1 MSKLKLITLFF
12 LCVIPFLA
20 TSQSWPTD
28 NSSSETTNT
37 DQAFYRVIVDY
48 SLFRPLGW
56 RLPNNSPRYEL
67 IATKIPTVGEAKAL
81 IKESRSNQTY
91 YVSLGDQLQES
102 KIDEI
107 SANRV
112 GLVSE
117 GKTIF
122 LSISERSRFLST
134 SSEKRRQRG
143 RNRES
148 NTQTAEKKS
157 EERDDNES
165 RGGRRGRRRRG
176 SFDSQRAQEM
186 RSRWANAS
194 PEERQNMIQSFR
206 QRVGRRGRGGGGN
219 R

>member
-20 TSQSWPTD
+20 ISQSRPTD

-176 SFDSQRAQEM
+176 SFDSKRAQEM

-206 QRVGRRGRGGGGN
+206 QRGGRRGRGGN

>member
-20 TSQSWPTD
+20 TSQSRPTD

-81 IKESRSNQTY
+81 IKESRSSQTY

>member
-1 MSKLKLITLFF
+1 MSKLRLMTLFF
-12 LCVIPFLA
+12 LCLIPLLA
-20 TSQSWPTD
+20 TSQGRRTDD
-28 NSSSETTNT
+28 NSSENSNIHP
-37 DQAFYRVIVDY
+37 DFYRVIVDY

-56 RLPNNSPRYEL
+56 RPPNNSPRYEL

-81 IKESRSNQTY
+81 IKEARSNQTY
-91 YVSLGDQLQES
+91 YVGLGDQLQES

-112 GLVSE
+112 RLVSA

-134 SSEKRRQRG
+134 SSGKRRQRG

-148 NTQTAEKKS
+148 NTQTAENKS
-157 EERDDNES
+157 EEHDDNKS
-165 RGGRRGRRRRG
+165 RDRRRDRRRRG
-176 SFDSQRAQEM
+176 SVDSQRSQEM

-194 PEERQNMIQSFR
+194 SEERKNMIEKFR
-206 QRVGRRGRGGGGN
+206 QRGSGRGRRGN

>member
-20 TSQSWPTD
+20 TSQSRPTN

-37 DQAFYRVIVDY
+37 DQVFYRVIVDY

-206 QRVGRRGRGGGGN
+206 QRGGRRGRGGN

>member
-1 MSKLKLITLFF
+1 MSKLRLMTLFL
-12 LCVIPFLA
+12 LCLIPFLA
-20 TSQSWPTD
+20 TSQGRRTDD
-28 NSSSETTNT
+28 NSSENSNIHP
-37 DQAFYRVIVDY
+37 DFYRVIVDY

-56 RLPNNSPRYEL
+56 RPPNNSPRYEL

-81 IKESRSNQTY
+81 IKEARSNQTY
-91 YVSLGDQLQES
+91 YVGLGAQLQES

-112 GLVSE
+112 RLVSA

-122 LSISERSRFLST
+122 LSISERSRFLSA
-134 SSEKRRQRG
+134 SSGKRRQRG

-148 NTQTAEKKS
+148 KTQTAENKS

-165 RGGRRGRRRRG
+165 RDRRRGRR
-176 SFDSQRAQEM
+176 
-186 RSRWANAS
+186 
-194 PEERQNMIQSFR
+194 
-206 QRVGRRGRGGGGN
+206 GN

>member
-20 TSQSWPTD
+20 TSQSRPTD

-122 LSISERSRFLST
+122 LSISERSRFLSI

>member
-1 MSKLKLITLFF
+1 MSKLRLMTLFL
-12 LCVIPFLA
+12 LCLIPFLA
-20 TSQSWPTD
+20 TSSQGRRTDD
-28 NSSSETTNT
+28 NSSENSNIHP
-37 DQAFYRVIVDY
+37 DFYRVIVDY

-56 RLPNNSPRYEL
+56 RPPNNSPRYEL

-81 IKESRSNQTY
+81 IKEARSNQTY
-91 YVSLGDQLQES
+91 YVGLGDQLLES

-112 GLVSE
+112 RLVSA

-134 SSEKRRQRG
+134 SSGKRRQRG

-148 NTQTAEKKS
+148 KTQTAENKS

-165 RGGRRGRRRRG
+165 LDRRRGRRRRG
-176 SFDSQRAQEM
+176 SVDSRRAQEI
-186 RSRWANAS
+186 RSRWVNAS
-194 PEERQNMIQSFR
+194 SEERKNMIERFR
-206 QRVGRRGRGGGGN
+206 QRGGRRGRRGN

>member
-20 TSQSWPTD
+20 ISQSRPTD

-81 IKESRSNQTY
+81 IKESRSSQTY

-206 QRVGRRGRGGGGN
+206 QRGGRRGRGGN

>member
-1 MSKLKLITLFF
+1 MSKLKLMTLFF

-20 TSQSWPTD
+20 ISQSRPTD

-81 IKESRSNQTY
+81 IKEARSNQTY
-91 YVSLGDQLQES
+91 YVGLGAQLQES

-112 GLVSE
+112 RLVSA

-134 SSEKRRQRG
+134 SSGKRRQRG
-143 RNRES
+143 RNQES
-148 NTQTAEKKS
+148 KTQTAENKS

-165 RGGRRGRRRRG
+165 RDRRRGRRRRG
-176 SFDSQRAQEM
+176 SVDSQRAQEM

-194 PEERQNMIQSFR
+194 SEERKNMIERFR
-206 QRVGRRGRGGGGN
+206 QRGGRRGRRGD

>member
-143 RNRES
+143 RNQES
-148 NTQTAEKKS
+148 KTQTAENKS

-165 RGGRRGRRRRG
+165 RDRRRGRR
-176 SFDSQRAQEM
+176 
-186 RSRWANAS
+186 
-194 PEERQNMIQSFR
+194 
-206 QRVGRRGRGGGGN
+206 GN

>member
-1 MSKLKLITLFF
+1 MSKLRLMTLFL
-12 LCVIPFLA
+12 LCLIPFLA
-20 TSQSWPTD
+20 TSQGRRTDD
-28 NSSSETTNT
+28 NSSENSNIHL
-37 DQAFYRVIVDY
+37 DFYRVIVDY

-56 RLPNNSPRYEL
+56 RPPNNSPRYEL

-81 IKESRSNQTY
+81 IKEARSNQTY
-91 YVSLGDQLQES
+91 YVGLGAQLQES

-112 GLVSE
+112 RLVSA

-134 SSEKRRQRG
+134 SSGKRRQRG
-143 RNRES
+143 RNQES
-148 NTQTAEKKS
+148 KTQTAENKS

-165 RGGRRGRRRRG
+165 RDRRRGRRRRG
-176 SFDSQRAQEM
+176 SVDSQRAQEM

-194 PEERQNMIQSFR
+194 SEERKNMIERFR
-206 QRVGRRGRGGGGN
+206 QRGGRRGRRGN

>member
-20 TSQSWPTD
+20 TSQSRPTD

-48 SLFRPLGW
+48 CLFRPLGW

-81 IKESRSNQTY
+81 IKESRSSQTY

-165 RGGRRGRRRRG
+165 RGGRRG

>member
-1 MSKLKLITLFF
+1 MSKLRLMTLFF
-12 LCVIPFLA
+12 LCLIPFLA
-20 TSQSWPTD
+20 TSQGRRTD
-28 NSSSETTNT
+28 YNSSENSNIHP
-37 DQAFYRVIVDY
+37 DFYRVIVDY

-56 RLPNNSPRYEL
+56 RPPNNSPRYEL

-81 IKESRSNQTY
+81 IKEARSNQTY
-91 YVSLGDQLQES
+91 YVGLGDQLQES

-112 GLVSE
+112 RLVSA

-134 SSEKRRQRG
+134 SSGKRRQRG

-148 NTQTAEKKS
+148 NTQTAENKS
-157 EERDDNES
+157 EERDDNKS
-165 RGGRRGRRRRG
+165 RDRRRDRRRRG
-176 SFDSQRAQEM
+176 SVDSQRSQEM

-194 PEERQNMIQSFR
+194 SEERKNMIERFR
-206 QRVGRRGRGGGGN
+206 QRGGRRGRRGN

>member
-20 TSQSWPTD
+20 TSQSRPTN

-37 DQAFYRVIVDY
+37 DQVFYRVIVDY

-81 IKESRSNQTY
+81 IKESRSSQTY

-206 QRVGRRGRGGGGN
+206 QRGGRRGRGGN

>member
-1 MSKLKLITLFF
+1 MSKLRLMTLFF
-12 LCVIPFLA
+12 LCLIPLLA
-20 TSQSWPTD
+20 TSQGRRTDD
-28 NSSSETTNT
+28 NSSENSNIHP
-37 DQAFYRVIVDY
+37 DFYRVIVDY

-56 RLPNNSPRYEL
+56 RPPNKSPRYEL

-81 IKESRSNQTY
+81 IKEARSNQTY
-91 YVSLGDQLQES
+91 YVGLGDQLQES

-112 GLVSE
+112 RLVSA

-134 SSEKRRQRG
+134 SSGKRRQRG

-148 NTQTAEKKS
+148 NTQTAENKS
-157 EERDDNES
+157 EERDDNKSRDRRRDRRRRGSVDSQRSQEMRFRWANAS
-165 RGGRRGRRRRG
+165 SEERKNMIERFRQRGGRRGRR
-176 SFDSQRAQEM
+176 
-186 RSRWANAS
+186 
-194 PEERQNMIQSFR
+194 
-206 QRVGRRGRGGGGN
+206 GN

>member
-20 TSQSWPTD
+20 TSQSRPTD

-194 PEERQNMIQSFR
+194 PEERQNMIESFR
-206 QRVGRRGRGGGGN
+206 QRGGRRGRGGN

>member
-1 MSKLKLITLFF
+1 MSKLRLMTLFL
-12 LCVIPFLA
+12 LCLIPFLA
-20 TSQSWPTD
+20 TSSQGRRTDD
-28 NSSSETTNT
+28 NSSENSNIHP
-37 DQAFYRVIVDY
+37 DFYRVIVDY

-112 GLVSE
+112 RLVSA

-134 SSEKRRQRG
+134 SSGKRRQRG

-148 NTQTAEKKS
+148 KTQTAENKS

-165 RGGRRGRRRRG
+165 LDRRRGRRRRG
-176 SFDSQRAQEM
+176 SVDSQRAQEM

-206 QRVGRRGRGGGGN
+206 QRGGRRGRGGN

>member
-20 TSQSWPTD
+20 TSQSRPTN

-176 SFDSQRAQEM
+176 SFDSKRAQEM

-206 QRVGRRGRGGGGN
+206 QRGGRRGRGGN

>member
-20 TSQSWPTD
+20 TSQSRPTD

-81 IKESRSNQTY
+81 IKESRSSQTY

-206 QRVGRRGRGGGGN
+206 QRGGRRGRGGN

>member
-1 MSKLKLITLFF
+1 MSKLRLMTLFL
-12 LCVIPFLA
+12 LCLIPFLA
-20 TSQSWPTD
+20 TSSQGRRTDD
-28 NSSSETTNT
+28 NSSENSNIHP
-37 DQAFYRVIVDY
+37 DFYRVIVDY

-56 RLPNNSPRYEL
+56 RPPNNSPRYEL

-81 IKESRSNQTY
+81 IKEARSNQTY
-91 YVSLGDQLQES
+91 YVGLGDQLLES

-112 GLVSE
+112 RLVSA

-134 SSEKRRQRG
+134 SSGKRRQRG

-148 NTQTAEKKS
+148 KTQTAENKS

-165 RGGRRGRRRRG
+165 LDRRRGRRRRG
-176 SFDSQRAQEM
+176 SVDSQRAQEI
-186 RSRWANAS
+186 RSRWVNAS
-194 PEERQNMIQSFR
+194 SEERKNMIERFR
-206 QRVGRRGRGGGGN
+206 QRGGRRGRRGN

>member
-12 LCVIPFLA
+12 LCVIPFSA
-20 TSQSWPTD
+20 ISQSRPTD

-81 IKESRSNQTY
+81 IKESRSSQTY

-206 QRVGRRGRGGGGN
+206 QRGGRRGRGGN

>member
-20 TSQSWPTD
+20 TSQSRPTD

>member
-20 TSQSWPTD
+20 ISQSRPTN

-206 QRVGRRGRGGGGN
+206 QRGGRRGRGGN

>member
-20 TSQSWPTD
+20 PYQSRPTD

-81 IKESRSNQTY
+81 IKESRSSQTY

-148 NTQTAEKKS
+148 NTQTAETKS

-206 QRVGRRGRGGGGN
+206 QRVGRRGRGGN

>member
-20 TSQSWPTD
+20 TSQSRPTD

-176 SFDSQRAQEM
+176 SFDSKRAQEM

-206 QRVGRRGRGGGGN
+206 QRGGRRGRGGN

>member
-20 TSQSWPTD
+20 ISQSRPTN

-81 IKESRSNQTY
+81 IKESRSSQTY

-206 QRVGRRGRGGGGN
+206 QRGGRRGRGGN

>member
-20 TSQSWPTD
+20 TSQSRPTD

-206 QRVGRRGRGGGGN
+206 QRGGRRGRGGN